1 MFYQHLDG
9 KVTILIVYV
18 DDIIITGNN
27 EAEIERL
34 KNKLATEFEIK
45 DLGLLRYFLG
55 MEVVRNRSGI
65 TISQRKYVL
74 DILKEI
80 KMLGCRP
87 VDTPMDPVKKIG
99 DRESGTPVDTG
110 RYQHLVAK
118 LIYLSHTRL
127 DIAFAIS
134 VVSQY
139 MHAPCEEHLEVVCRI
154 LKYLEGTP
162 GKGLFFRKNEGAL
175 KDN

>member
-1 MFYQHLDG
+1 MDPQSCQESDPNALPELDVKNAFLNGDLEEEVYMGLPSGFDKDRRIGSKVTTRHGPNHIMFYQHLDG

-27 EAEIERL
+27 EAETERL

-80 KMLGCRP
+80 ERVALP
-87 VDTPMDPVKKIG
+87 LTLVDINT
-99 DRESGTPVDTG
+99 
-110 RYQHLVAK
+110 
-118 LIYLSHTRL
+118 
-127 DIAFAIS
+127 
-134 VVSQY
+134 
-139 MHAPCEEHLEVVCRI
+139 
-154 LKYLEGTP
+154 
-162 GKGLFFRKNEGAL
+162 
-175 KDN
+175 

>member
-27 EAEIERL
+27 EAETERL

-80 KMLGCRP
+80 ERVALP
-87 VDTPMDPVKKIG
+87 LTLVDINT
-99 DRESGTPVDTG
+99 
-110 RYQHLVAK
+110 
-118 LIYLSHTRL
+118 
-127 DIAFAIS
+127 
-134 VVSQY
+134 
-139 MHAPCEEHLEVVCRI
+139 
-154 LKYLEGTP
+154 
-162 GKGLFFRKNEGAL
+162 
-175 KDN
+175 